1 MADKE
6 YTHNFRAPK
15 ELAWRKSYTK
25 KPEIT
30 ENYRSEF
37 MRDRDRIM
45 YCSSFR
51 RLDGKTQI
59 YRTGGNDHQRNRMTH
74 TLEVAQLSRTIATA
88 LNLDS
93 DLAEAIALGHDL
105 GHAPFGHAGEEVLHR
120 IMMRCTEHPIPSTPL
135 SISEAGSSKT
145 SEEVNFDKKLKVY
158 LGFKHNIQ
166 SVRIITEIDNSYERE
181 IEGSYENYG
190 LDLTNF
196 TLWGIMHHSDMEYDT
211 NKRGMNEELKTCPY
225 GDSLSS
231 YMKHHDNEKYEAWSF
246 EAFVVKQADEIA
258 QWHHDLEDALRGNAM
273 TSAEVCETVR
283 KALGD
288 HLTPADAMM
297 LSELEEKK
305 HIDKPYLTK
314 FSHIVINTL
323 VNWLIESSNE
333 NLQDL
338 WDKQEQKVDK
348 AFFCNPS
355 PDDDVK
361 DAISFVDRTDSKKTE
376 ENNKKEETLKNQ
388 FNDNIREK
396 IHHSQPVERM
406 NAKGKFVIEQLFK
419 SYYAAPQQLPT
430 SIIIQYLLDI
440 NKENEIS
447 DELKK
452 EIITKKTDGESVE
465 ETVDVTIGQIISS
478 WEKAWKAGPGAVR
491 ICFKKIWA
499 EENILR
505 KILLMRK
512 ICDHIAGMT
521 DHFALEEYKNLY
533 G

>member
-105 GHAPFGHAGEEVLHR
+105 GHAPFGHAGEVVLHK
-120 IMMRCTEHPIPSTPL
+120 IMMPGGNAIIPESPL
-135 SISEAGSSKT
+135 IPGI
-145 SEEVNFDKKLKVY
+145 DKNNPY
-158 LGFKHNIQ
+158 TGFKHNIQ
-166 SVRIITEIDNSYERE
+166 SVRIITELDNSYEDNDDP
-181 IEGSYENYG
+181 YVNYG
-190 LDLTNF
+190 LNLTNF
-196 TLWGIMHHSDMEYDT
+196 TLWGIMHHS
-211 NKRGMNEELKTCPY
+211 GMNYFDGKTELEENLKTCPY
-225 GDSLSS
+225 GENYAPYIEHSE
-231 YMKHHDNEKYEAWSF
+231 HCGCEAWSF
-246 EAFVVKQADEIA
+246 EAFVVKQADQIA

-273 TSAEVCETVR
+273 TSAEVCNTV
-283 KALGD
+283 KAAFGKKLEGTNRTILD
-288 HLTPADAMM
+288 
-297 LSELEEKK
+297 ELKK
-305 HIDKPYLTK
+305 KKRIDKPYLTK
-314 FSHIVINTL
+314 FSHIVIDIL
-323 VNWLIESSNE
+323 VNWLIECSKKNLSKLEKNRSNDE
-333 NLQDL
+333 KGAKFFLRCWRDDDGIKNAIGFSVCTNG
-338 WDKQEQKVDK
+338 KVDEE
-348 AFFCNPS
+348 
-355 PDDDVK
+355 
-361 DAISFVDRTDSKKTE
+361 DAKTE
-376 ENNKKEETLKNQ
+376 EELKKQ

-452 EIITKKTDGESVE
+452 EIITKKMDGESVG
-465 ETVDVTIGQIISS
+465 ETVDVTIGQIITS
-478 WEKAWKAGPGAVR
+478 WEKAWEAGPGAVR
-491 ICFKKIWA
+491 ICFKKIWEKA
-499 EENILR
+499 QDQQ
-505 KILLMRK
+505 KIFLMRK